1 MGRVAATYASD
12 EMYTAGLLLAFG
24 LVGLLAQ
31 LWLGPGLTFR

>member
-1 MGRVAATYASD
+1 MRRAAVTYASD

-31 LWLGPGLTFR
+31 VWLGV